1 MTMYWPMHPYQVLKH
16 QEGSEVHFILL
27 DRSQHSSQVPDLGI
41 ALLRARLSLAGPY
54 PHPHYHES
62 SAHAGSLWAKSS
74 GSHLSTKQQGFC
86 VG

>member
-41 ALLRARLSLAGPY
+41 TLLRARLSLAGPY

>member
-16 QEGSEVHFILL
+16 QDGSEVHFILL